1 MPDAPPPPPDASS
14 EDRGEIIEFA
24 RRPHPPVHVPAL
36 RLTSFVGREREISD
50 LVTLLDGGGM
60 RLLTLTGPGGAGK
73 TRLAS
78 AVAMEVADRFEDG
91 VWWVELAPI
100 SDPGLVPQAVARV
113 LSVQETPGHPLNEAI
128 AEDLIDLQMLIVLD
142 NCEHLIETCAQLSDT
157 LLRSCQR
164 LSILATS
171 RETFGVTGERNFPV
185 PPLSSPSSRDL
196 DVAEIEGFESV
207 RLFVERAR
215 YRVPDFVLDEK
226 TAPSVAGICARLD
239 GIPLAIE
246 LAAARA
252 GTLSVEQISGRLEH
266 SLGLLSTRDRTS
278 PARQRTMRGALDWSY
293 ELLDEEER
301 KVLGRLSVFAGG
313 FTLDAA
319 EAVCAG
325 SGIEAEKVLD
335 LLTRLVEKSL
345 VLVAQRSGE
354 ARYRLLE
361 PARQYAAEKLRDSGE
376 FQQTRERHAR
386 YFLARAE
393 EAERELREQGDWLE
407 RLGTEHDNFRAALGW
422 ALGSENIEG
431 NSGEERAQLGLRL
444 AASLAQAR
452 FWHAYGQG
460 EGRRWL
466 ELGLLETDASSDKRL
481 RAKALSQ
488 AGYMAIWQGDY
499 QRSATLVEESMALSR
514 DLGDKT
520 GIAASLFHLGQIAV
534 HGGDRERAKVLRL
547 EAEALR
553 RVLEDQQAA
562 GLLLIFLGMAAQD
575 EGDDTR
581 GAALMEE
588 GLTLNRELGDLR
600 GIAMCLT
607 GLGVVALDRRDSE
620 RAAALY
626 EEDIRILRQLKD
638 KTGTAYGLRG
648 MACVA
653 ALRGEAARAARLWG
667 ATEALAENIRL
678 PLSAFDR
685 SHPDYEHLI
694 SGVRSRLDDE
704 AAWEAARAE
713 GQAMTPEEALEYA
726 LATHEVAPAS
736 PKEASAPSSLLSKRE
751 AEILT
756 LVAGG
761 LTNPQVAHRL
771 YLSPRTVGQH
781 LRSIY
786 RKLGVSSRA
795 AAAKAAVEHDL
806 I

>member
-1 MPDAPPPPPDASS
+1 MPAAPPPPRDASS
-14 EDRGEIIEFA
+14 EDRGKFIEVP
-24 RRPHPPVHVPAL
+24 RRPLSPAHIPAL
-36 RLTSFVGREREISD
+36 GLTSFVGREREISD
-50 LVTLLDGGGM
+50 LVTLLDDGGGT

-78 AVAMEVADRFEDG
+78 AVAMEIADRFEDG
-91 VWWVELAPI
+91 VWWVELAPL
-100 SDPGLVPQAVARV
+100 SDPNLVPQAVARV
-113 LSVQETPGHPLNEAI
+113 LSVQESPGRSLTEAI
-128 AEDLIDLQMLIVLD
+128 AEDLTDLQILIVLD

-171 RETFGVTGERNFPV
+171 RETLGVTGERNFPV

-196 DVAEIEGFESV
+196 GVGELEGFESV
-207 RLFVERAR
+207 RLFVERAK
-215 YRVPDFVLDEK
+215 YRVPDFALNENNA
-226 TAPSVAGICARLD
+226 TPVAEVCARLD

-246 LAAARA
+246 LAAARI
-252 GTLSVEQISGRLEH
+252 GTLSVEQISGRLRH
-266 SLGLLSTRDRTS
+266 SFGLLSGRDRTA
-278 PARQRTMRGALDWSY
+278 PERQRTMRGALDWSY

-301 KVLGRLSVFAGG
+301 EVFGRLSVFAGG
-313 FTLDAA
+313 FTLDGA

-325 SGIEAEKVLD
+325 DGIEPEEVLD

-345 VLVAQRSGE
+345 ILVTERSGE
-354 ARYRLLE
+354 VRYRLLE

-407 RLGTEHDNFRAALGW
+407 RLGAEQGNFRAALGW
-422 ALGSENIEG
+422 ALDSEDAQG
-431 NSGEERAQLGLRL
+431 PAGEERAQLGLRL
-444 AASLAQAR
+444 AAALAQGR

-466 ELGLLETDASSDKRL
+466 ERGLVETGASSDKRL

-488 AGYMAIWQGDY
+488 AGYMAIYHGDY
-499 QRSATLVEESMALSR
+499 QRSAILVEESMALFR
-514 DLGDKT
+514 GLGDET
-520 GIAASLFHLGQIAV
+520 GIATSLFFLGQMAV
-534 HGGDRERAKVLRL
+534 HGGDRERARALRL

-553 RVLEDQQAA
+553 KVLMDRQAN
-562 GLLLIFLGMAAQD
+562 GLLLIFLGMVAYD
-575 EGDDTR
+575 EGDNTR
-581 GAALMEE
+581 GVALLEE

-607 GLGVVALDRRDSE
+607 GLGVGALDRRDSE

-626 EEDIRILRQLKD
+626 KEDIRILRHLKD

-653 ALRGEAARAARLWG
+653 ALRGEAARAARLSG
-667 ATEALAENIRL
+667 AAEALGENIRL

-685 SHPDYEHLI
+685 SHPDYERLI
-694 SGVRSRLDDE
+694 GGVRSRLDE

-713 GQAMTPEEALEYA
+713 GRAMTPEEALEYA

-736 PKEASAPSSLLSKRE
+736 PEGASAP
-751 AEILT
+751 
-756 LVAGG
+756 
-761 LTNPQVAHRL
+761 PPC
-771 YLSPRTVGQH
+771 SPSV
-781 LRSIY
+781 
-786 RKLGVSSRA
+786 KPKSSRSSR
-795 AAAKAAVEHDL
+795 KGSPTPRSHRDSISVPVP
-806 I
+806 